1 MFAIGD
7 KIKLN
12 DEMCPTEKRSIPEF
26 QFGKLGYLVAFLDFE
41 LEILNV
47 FEHSFNG
54 TMVTCKV
61 LNDERF
67 TSNITFIANDCVKI
81 GATKFNID
89 YEVLT
94 TTKKNQTYIDELT
107 TKEQKLLANRKYSKA
122 LGLKVADLKSNWSE
136 ITKVRSLIK
145 KELEKTDT
153 FTQFKTRH
161 GLFTLATDS
170 TDTTVIQRLLRA
182 EIKKMRKEAKTI
194 EVKTKEIAGSL
205 NYSTVGGVLTKSG
218 VFSALNEKFA
228 VNVIKEHK
236 KPTTNDNYIGIEI
249 EMLSMMSIDQMNKEF
264 IAARLH
270 RTVNVG
276 TDGSIRADQDGSK
289 TMELRILVKESELES
304 KLKEICA
311 VLRKND
317 CYSNRSCG
325 MHVHLDMRNRDAELC
340 YKNLF
345 NVQDLMLAS
354 QPIARRSNTYCK
366 PNTDKALKL
375 SQFKTGERYKV
386 INTDS
391 YEKHSTIEIR
401 LHEGATKFKDI
412 YNWVK
417 FLVDTVNQKK
427 VFKKEVK
434 TIDDLTEMDYTDI
447 KILNHLDERIQE
459 YAS

>member
-1 MFAIGD
+1 
-7 KIKLN
+7 
-12 DEMCPTEKRSIPEF
+12 
-26 QFGKLGYLVAFLDFE
+26 
-41 LEILNV
+41 
-47 FEHSFNG
+47 
-54 TMVTCKV
+54 
-61 LNDERF
+61 
-67 TSNITFIANDCVKI
+67 
-81 GATKFNID
+81 
-89 YEVLT
+89 
-94 TTKKNQTYIDELT
+94 
-107 TKEQKLLANRKYSKA
+107 
-122 LGLKVADLKSNWSE
+122 
-136 ITKVRSLIK
+136 
-145 KELEKTDT
+145 
-153 FTQFKTRH
+153 
-161 GLFTLATDS
+161 
-170 TDTTVIQRLLRA
+170 
-182 EIKKMRKEAKTI
+182 
-194 EVKTKEIAGSL
+194 
-205 NYSTVGGVLTKSG
+205 
-218 VFSALNEKFA
+218 
-228 VNVIKEHK
+228 
-236 KPTTNDNYIGIEI
+236 
-249 EMLSMMSIDQMNKEF
+249 
-264 IAARLH
+264 
-270 RTVNVG
+270 
-276 TDGSIRADQDGSK
+276 
-289 TMELRILVKESELES
+289 MELRILVKESELES